1 MDRKTLTFLALLFL
15 AGALLYQ
22 GAVSLFGGEGPEPG
36 AAEQRGPYPVE
47 RVVDGD
53 TVILR
58 IDGVRERVRLI
69 GIDTP
74 ESVPDN
80 ADRIVPY
87 GAVAAAFTEEALEGR
102 DVMIETDAE
111 LRDSYDRLLAYVYV
125 DGEMLNARL
134 LQEGHARV
142 TIVPPND
149 RYEDWFRE
157 LEETAREA
165 ERGLWGQ

>member
-1 MDRKTLTFLALLFL
+1 MDRKTLTFLAVIFL
-15 AGALLYQ
+15 TGALLYQ
-22 GAVSLFGGEGPEPG
+22 GAVSLFDGGGPEPG
-36 AAEQRGPYPVE
+36 TGEQQGPYPVE

-80 ADRIVPY
+80 ADRVVPY
-87 GAVAAAFTEEALEGR
+87 GAVAAAFTEEALEGKE
-102 DVMIETDAE
+102 VMIETDAE
-111 LRDSYDRLLAYVYV
+111 LRDDYDRLLAYVYV
-125 DGEMLNARL
+125 DGEMFNARL
-134 LQEGHARV
+134 LEEGHARV

-157 LEETAREA
+157 LEDEARDR
-165 ERGLWGQ
+165 ERGLWGE